1 MFRKFG
7 GRIVFIGISRED
19 KAKLANFVKKFH
31 VTFFVAQDGDGSIFS
46 AFDARIPTHIL
57 VDREGII
64 RYSEPVPPDPRDLER
79 VLR

>member
-19 KAKLANFVKKFH
+19 KARLTNFAKKFH
-31 VTFFVAQDGDGSIFS
+31 VTFFVVHDGGGSVFA
-46 AFDARIPTHIL
+46 AFGARIPTHIL

-64 RYSEPVPPDPRDLER
+64 RYSEPVPPGPKDFGR